1 MTKLIEK
8 FKRWAYTIGNTD
20 DKGRFVYFVEFMNDL
35 KDIYEFEKALYK
47 AYDVTDN
54 EGLAYQDESLAQ
66 AMSLLSILKERT
78 GPKTATIYV
87 KENKQN
93 EK

>member
-1 MTKLIEK
+1 MQKLIDK
-8 FKRWAYTIGNTD
+8 FKLWAYTIGNTN
-20 DKGRFVYFVEFMNDL
+20 DKKRFVYFVEFMNDL
-35 KDIYEFEKALYK
+35 KDVYEFEKALYE
-47 AYDVTDN
+47 AYK
-54 EGLAYQDESLAQ
+54 DESLAQ

-87 KENKQN
+87 KDNKKN